1 LPARAPSAAH
11 PGHENTARMGGWVI
25 AGSQNDDVYCAMTGE
40 DGDFLIAVDLGNF
53 NFRRDLKKVSVPM
66 LILAGRYDRIAFP
79 RWTVQYKRCAPQAK
93 FVMLEKSGHFPFVEH
108 TDETV
113 GLLRDFL
120 QH

>member
-1 LPARAPSAAH
+1 
-11 PGHENTARMGGWVI
+11 MGGWVI